1 MADRVENAINRS
13 QPDGVISHKLRYTVF
28 RRHGYEHMDVILTR
42 FCFYDLYS
50 LILTQLSYH
59 LSDIPSYLSV
69 DDLSPIFGRKYYMV
83 FAFPLRV
90 C

>member
-1 MADRVENAINRS
+1 
-13 QPDGVISHKLRYTVF
+13 
-28 RRHGYEHMDVILTR
+28 MDVILTR
-42 FCFYDLYS
+42 FCFYS

-59 LSDIPSYLSV
+59 LSDILSYLSV

>member
-1 MADRVENAINRS
+1 
-13 QPDGVISHKLRYTVF
+13 
-28 RRHGYEHMDVILTR
+28 MDVILTR

-59 LSDIPSYLSV
+59 LSDILSYLSV

-83 FAFPLRV
+83 FAFPLRSV
-90 C
+90 YKELHADHETGAADNK